1 MVTPAP
7 SPSPAP
13 ALCQNNNSQNYK
25 NAEAQRQ
32 GGAGRRIVN
41 LPAKGKQDMQD
52 RKRQDMNDLYNFLP
66 CFKIKNN

>member
-1 MVTPAP
+1 MISSSYNPSYPAACD
-7 SPSPAP
+7 PAYP
-13 ALCQNNNSQNYK
+13 VSLL
-25 NAEAQRQ
+25 Q
-32 GGAGRRIVN
+32 GGLQGINDLYLVN